1 MDGIRFVD
9 TTIRDGHQS
18 LWAENMTT
26 GMMLPVAEAMDRAGF
41 DAIELISSSHLKKC
55 VRELKEDPWARV
67 KLVSQ
72 RIKNTPLRLNAGRFS
87 AFDIT
92 PRSMYRLFMERM
104 AANGIRE
111 ARISEEWNELE
122 GWEWKTK
129 VSRDVGI
136 NPVLNIIYS
145 VSPKHTDEYFAERT
159 RQAASLKVNRL
170 CLKDPGGL
178 LTPERVQT
186 LVPIVFANANGIPVE
201 LHTHCTTGLGPLCCL
216 EAVKLG
222 IKIVNTALPPLADGS
237 SNPSLF
243 NVAKNLRALGY
254 QTLIDEDLLKP
265 VSEHFTYIAKREGF
279 PIGAPVEYDYSQYQH
294 QVPGGMISNLRFQ
307 LKKVGLENKID
318 QALEETMQVR
328 AELGYPI
335 MVTPL
340 SQFVGSQ
347 AAINVIVGERYK
359 EVTDQIIQ
367 YALGYWGKEGA
378 ELMAPEVKAKILDR
392 PRAKEWAERPP
403 PEPSVAR
410 AAQKN
415 ERREYFRRRLSP
427 ALESRCKRNRRNES
441 RRRAQRISDREPA
454 VGKTDRCIEPDA
466 RIIAKSSFKK
476 ARCVVSLNRST
487 SAGLIPARIERAS
500 RTSPLRSRTRI
511 TNTTNH
517 GPLLLHRR
525 RHRCIHRRRPW
536 RLRRSLA
543 QNQNLGRHAQHLRSR
558 RALSN
563 VSCPGTFRRR
573 LGDSPLARSKSKRRR
588 LVLSSSASS
597 SSPAASIC

>member
-1 MDGIRFVD
+1 MTSEDGIRFVD

-67 KLVSQ
+67 RLM
-72 RIKNTPLRLNAGRFS
+72 RERMPRTPLRLNAGRFS
-87 AFDIT
+87 AFDLT

-111 ARISEEWNELE
+111 ARISEEWNEVE
-122 GWEWKTK
+122 GWAWK
-129 VSRDVGI
+129 VQVARDVGI
-136 NPVLNIIYS
+136 NPVPNIIYS

-159 RQAASLKVNRL
+159 RQAASLEVNRL

-186 LVPIVFANANGIPVE
+186 LVPIMFQNANGIPIE

-254 QTLIDEDLLKP
+254 KTLIDEEILKP
-265 VSEHFTYIAKREGF
+265 VSDHFTYIAKRQGF
-279 PIGAPVEYDYSQYQH
+279 PIGEPAEYDYTQYQH

-307 LKKVGLENKID
+307 LRKVGMEHKID
-318 QALEETMQVR
+318 QALEETMRVR

-378 ELMAPEVKAKILDR
+378 ELMAPDVKAKILDR
-392 PRAKEWAERPP
+392 ARANEWAEWQP
-403 PEPSVAR
+403 PEPDIGEIRKKMNAEQVSDEELLLRWNLGVDEIETMR
-410 AAQKN
+410 AAGAPKEYLTARQPLVALLDALSKRSEYRQIVIQKGDIV
-415 ERREYFRRRLSP
+415 
-427 ALESRCKRNRRNES
+427 
-441 RRRAQRISDREPA
+441 IS
-454 VGKTDRCIEPDA
+454 
-466 RIIAKSSFKK
+466 
-476 ARCVVSLNRST
+476 
-487 SAGLIPARIERAS
+487 
-500 RTSPLRSRTRI
+500 
-511 TNTTNH
+511 
-517 GPLLLHRR
+517 LHRD
-525 RHRCIHRRRPW
+525 
-536 RLRRSLA
+536 A
-543 QNQNLGRHAQHLRSR
+543 TQ
-558 RALSN
+558 
-563 VSCPGTFRRR
+563 
-573 LGDSPLARSKSKRRR
+573 
-588 LVLSSSASS
+588 
-597 SSPAASIC
+597 

>member
-1 MDGIRFVD
+1 MTTSDGIRFVD

-67 KLVSQ
+67 KLMRE
-72 RIKNTPLRLNAGRFS
+72 RITRTPLRLNAGRFS
-87 AFDIT
+87 AFDLT

-122 GWEWKTK
+122 GWAWKIK
-129 VSRDVGI
+129 VARDVGI
-136 NPVLNIIYS
+136 NPVPNIIYS

-186 LVPIVFANANGIPVE
+186 LVPIMFQNAGDIPVE

-222 IKIVNTALPPLADGS
+222 VKIINTALPPLADGS

-254 QTLIDEDLLKP
+254 KTLIDEEILQP
-265 VSEHFTYIAKREGF
+265 VSHHFTYIAKREGF

-307 LKKVGLENKID
+307 LRKVGMEHKID
-318 QALEETMQVR
+318 QALEETMRVR

-403 PEPSVAR
+403 PEPTIAEIRRKMNAEHISDEELLLRWNLSVDEIETMR
-410 AAQKN
+410 ATGAPK
-415 ERREYFRRRLSP
+415 EYF
-427 ALESRCKRNRRNES
+427 
-441 RRRAQRISDREPA
+441 
-454 VGKTDRCIEPDA
+454 TA
-466 RIIAKSSFKK
+466 RQ
-476 ARCVVSLNRST
+476 
-487 SAGLIPARIERAS
+487 
-500 RTSPLRSRTRI
+500 PLV
-511 TNTTNH
+511 N
-517 GPLLLHRR
+517 LLHGLSKKKDYRQ
-525 RHRCIHRRRPW
+525 IVVQKGDMTI
-536 RLRRSLA
+536 SL
-543 QNQNLGRHAQHLRSR
+543 QRD
-558 RALSN
+558 
-563 VSCPGTFRRR
+563 T
-573 LGDSPLARSKSKRRR
+573 
-588 LVLSSSASS
+588 
-597 SSPAASIC
+597 PA

>member
-1 MDGIRFVD
+1 MTSEDGIRFVD

-67 KLVSQ
+67 RLM
-72 RIKNTPLRLNAGRFS
+72 RERMPRTPLRLNAGRFS
-87 AFDIT
+87 AFDLT

-111 ARISEEWNELE
+111 ARISEEWNEVE
-122 GWEWKTK
+122 GWAWK
-129 VSRDVGI
+129 VQVARDVGI
-136 NPVLNIIYS
+136 NPVPNIIYS

-159 RQAASLKVNRL
+159 RQAASLEVNRL

-178 LTPERVQT
+178 LTPERVRAV
-186 LVPIVFANANGIPVE
+186 VPIMFQNADGIPIE

-254 QTLIDEDLLKP
+254 KTLIDEEILKP
-265 VSEHFTYIAKREGF
+265 VSDHFTYIAKRQGF
-279 PIGAPVEYDYSQYQH
+279 PIGEPAEYDYTQYQH

-307 LKKVGLENKID
+307 LRKVGMEHKID
-318 QALEETMQVR
+318 QALEETMRVR

-378 ELMAPEVKAKILDR
+378 ELMAPDVKAKILDR
-392 PRAKEWAERPP
+392 ARAKEWAEWQP
-403 PEPSVAR
+403 PEPDIGEIRKKMNAEQVSDEELLLRWNLGVDEIETMR
-410 AAQKN
+410 AAGAPKEYLTARQPLVALLDALSKRSEYRQIVIQKGDIV
-415 ERREYFRRRLSP
+415 
-427 ALESRCKRNRRNES
+427 
-441 RRRAQRISDREPA
+441 IS
-454 VGKTDRCIEPDA
+454 
-466 RIIAKSSFKK
+466 
-476 ARCVVSLNRST
+476 
-487 SAGLIPARIERAS
+487 
-500 RTSPLRSRTRI
+500 
-511 TNTTNH
+511 
-517 GPLLLHRR
+517 LHRD
-525 RHRCIHRRRPW
+525 
-536 RLRRSLA
+536 A
-543 QNQNLGRHAQHLRSR
+543 TQ
-558 RALSN
+558 
-563 VSCPGTFRRR
+563 
-573 LGDSPLARSKSKRRR
+573 
-588 LVLSSSASS
+588 
-597 SSPAASIC
+597 

>member
-1 MDGIRFVD
+1 
-9 TTIRDGHQS
+9 
-18 LWAENMTT
+18 MTT
-26 GMMLPVAEAMDRAGF
+26 GMMLPVAEALDRAGF

-67 KLVSQ
+67 RLM
-72 RIKNTPLRLNAGRFS
+72 RERMPRTPLRLNAGRFS
-87 AFDIT
+87 AFDLT

-122 GWEWKTK
+122 GWAWK
-129 VSRDVGI
+129 VEVARDVGI
-136 NPVLNIIYS
+136 NPVPNIIYS

-159 RQAASLKVNRL
+159 RQAASLKVKRL

-186 LVPIVFANANGIPVE
+186 LVPIMFQNADGIPIE

-254 QTLIDEDLLKP
+254 KTFIDEEILKP
-265 VSEHFTYIAKREGF
+265 VSDHFTYIAKREGF
-279 PIGAPVEYDYSQYQH
+279 PIGEPAEYDYAQYQH

-307 LKKVGLENKID
+307 LRKVGMEHKID
-318 QALEETMQVR
+318 QALEETMRVR

-367 YALGYWGKEGA
+367 YALGYWGREGA
-378 ELMAPEVKAKILDR
+378 ELMAPDVKAKILDR
-392 PRAKEWAERPP
+392 ARAKEWAERQP
-403 PEPSVAR
+403 PEPTVGEIRKKINAEHVSDDEFLLRWNLSVDEIETMR
-410 AAQKN
+410 AAGAPKEYRTSRKPLINLVEALSKKTEYQQIVVQKGDM
-415 ERREYFRRRLSP
+415 RV
-427 ALESRCKRNRRNES
+427 A
-441 RRRAQRISDREPA
+441 
-454 VGKTDRCIEPDA
+454 
-466 RIIAKSSFKK
+466 
-476 ARCVVSLNRST
+476 LNR
-487 SAGLIPARIERAS
+487 
-500 RTSPLRSRTRI
+500 
-511 TNTTNH
+511 
-517 GPLLLHRR
+517 
-525 RHRCIHRRRPW
+525 
-536 RLRRSLA
+536 
-543 QNQNLGRHAQHLRSR
+543 
-558 RALSN
+558 
-563 VSCPGTFRRR
+563 
-573 LGDSPLARSKSKRRR
+573 
-588 LVLSSSASS
+588 
-597 SSPAASIC
+597 

>member
-1 MDGIRFVD
+1 MDGIKFVD

-26 GMMLPVAEAMDRAGF
+26 GMMLPVAERLEQAGF

-67 KLVSQ
+67 RLMSQ
-72 RIKNTPLRLNAGRFS
+72 CITRTPLRLNAGRFS

-92 PRSMYRLFMERM
+92 PKSMYRLFMERM

-122 GWEWKTK
+122 GWKWKTQ

-136 NPVLNIIYS
+136 NPVINLIYS
-145 VSPKHTDEYFAERT
+145 VSPKHTDEYYAQRT
-159 RQAASLKVNRL
+159 RDAASLKVNRL

-178 LTPERVQT
+178 LTPERVKT
-186 LVPIVFANANGIPVE
+186 LVPIIFQNASDIPVE

-222 IKIVNTALPPLADGS
+222 IRIVNTALPPLADGS

-254 QTLIDEDLLKP
+254 ETLIDEELLKS
-265 VSEHFTYIAKREGF
+265 VSEHFTYIAKHEGF

-307 LKKVGLENKID
+307 LRKVGMEHKID

-367 YALGYWGKEGA
+367 YALGYWGREGA
-378 ELMAPEVKAKILDR
+378 ELLDPQVKAKILDR
-392 PRAKEWAERPP
+392 PRGKEWARWRP
-403 PEPSVAR
+403 PEPTIPEIRKKMDAQGVSDEELLLRWNLSMEEIATMR
-410 AAQKN
+410 AAGAPK
-415 ERREYFRRRLSP
+415 EYLTARQPLVSLLDELS
-427 ALESRCKRNRRNES
+427 KRNQYRRIVVQKGEMVIS
-441 RRRAQRISDREPA
+441 LQR
-454 VGKTDRCIEPDA
+454 G
-466 RIIAKSSFKK
+466 
-476 ARCVVSLNRST
+476 
-487 SAGLIPARIERAS
+487 AS
-500 RTSPLRSRTRI
+500 E
-511 TNTTNH
+511 
-517 GPLLLHRR
+517 
-525 RHRCIHRRRPW
+525 
-536 RLRRSLA
+536 
-543 QNQNLGRHAQHLRSR
+543 
-558 RALSN
+558 
-563 VSCPGTFRRR
+563 
-573 LGDSPLARSKSKRRR
+573 
-588 LVLSSSASS
+588 
-597 SSPAASIC
+597 

>member
-1 MDGIRFVD
+1 MAQIDGIKFVD

-26 GMMLPVAEAMDRAGF
+26 GMMLPVAETLDRAGF

-67 KLVSQ
+67 RLM
-72 RIKNTPLRLNAGRFS
+72 RERMPRTPLRLNAGRFS

-111 ARISEEWNELE
+111 ARISEEWNELK

-159 RQAASLKVNRL
+159 RQAASLQVNRL

-178 LTPERVQT
+178 LTPERVRT
-186 LVPIVFANANGIPVE
+186 LVPIMFANANGIAIE
-201 LHTHCTTGLGPLCCL
+201 LHTHCSTGLGPLCCL

-254 QTLIDEDLLKP
+254 KTLIDEEALKP
-265 VSEHFTYIAKREGF
+265 VSKHFTYIAKREGF
-279 PIGAPVEYDYSQYQH
+279 PIGEPVEYDYSQYQH

-307 LKKVGLENKID
+307 LRKVGMEKNID
-318 QALEETMQVR
+318 QALEETMRVR

-347 AAINVIVGERYK
+347 AAINVIVGDRYK

-378 ELMAPEVKAKILDR
+378 ELMDPAVKAKIMDR
-392 PRAKEWAERPP
+392 PRAKEWAVWQP
-403 PEPSVAR
+403 PEPTIAELRKKMNAENVSDEEFLLRWNLNVEEIDAMR
-410 AAQKN
+410 AAGAPKEYLTSRQPLVNLVEALSKRKDYRQIVIQKG
-415 ERREYFRRRLSP
+415 
-427 ALESRCKRNRRNES
+427 
-441 RRRAQRISDREPA
+441 DM
-454 VGKTDRCIEPDA
+454 
-466 RIIAKSSFKK
+466 
-476 ARCVVSLNRST
+476 VVSLNRST
-487 SAGLIPARIERAS
+487 PA
-500 RTSPLRSRTRI
+500 
-511 TNTTNH
+511 
-517 GPLLLHRR
+517 
-525 RHRCIHRRRPW
+525 
-536 RLRRSLA
+536 
-543 QNQNLGRHAQHLRSR
+543 
-558 RALSN
+558 
-563 VSCPGTFRRR
+563 V
-573 LGDSPLARSKSKRRR
+573 
-588 LVLSSSASS
+588 
-597 SSPAASIC
+597 

>member
-1 MDGIRFVD
+1 VTTDGIKFVD

-67 KLVSQ
+67 RLMSQ
-72 RIKNTPLRLNAGRFS
+72 RITHTPLRLNAGRFS
-87 AFDIT
+87 AFDLT
-92 PRSMYRLFMERM
+92 PKSMYRLFMERM

-122 GWEWKTK
+122 GWTWKTQ

-136 NPVLNIIYS
+136 NPVPNIIYS
-145 VSPKHTDEYFAERT
+145 VSPKHTDEYFAQRT
-159 RQAASLKVNRL
+159 RDAASLKVNRL

-178 LTPERVQT
+178 LTPERVKT
-186 LVPIVFANANGIPVE
+186 LVPIMFQNANGIEIE

-222 IKIVNTALPPLADGS
+222 VKIINTALPPLADGS

-254 QTLIDEDLLKP
+254 KTLIDEELLKP
-265 VSEHFTYIAKREGF
+265 VSDHFTIIAKREGF

-294 QVPGGMISNLRFQ
+294 QVPGGMISNLRHQ
-307 LKKVGLENKID
+307 LRKVGVEQKID

-367 YALGYWGKEGA
+367 YALGYWGREGA
-378 ELMAPEVKAKILDR
+378 GLMEPAVKAKILDR
-392 PRAKEWAERPP
+392 PRAKEWAQRQP
-403 PEPSVAR
+403 PEPTVQELRKKMNAEGVSDEEFLLRWNLNVDEIATMR
-410 AAQKN
+410 AAGAPK
-415 ERREYFRRRLSP
+415 EYLTARQPLVNLIDALS
-427 ALESRCKRNRRNES
+427 KRNDYRQIVIQKG
-441 RRRAQRISDREPA
+441 ATVISLQKSPPA
-454 VGKTDRCIEPDA
+454 
-466 RIIAKSSFKK
+466 
-476 ARCVVSLNRST
+476 
-487 SAGLIPARIERAS
+487 
-500 RTSPLRSRTRI
+500 
-511 TNTTNH
+511 
-517 GPLLLHRR
+517 
-525 RHRCIHRRRPW
+525 
-536 RLRRSLA
+536 
-543 QNQNLGRHAQHLRSR
+543 
-558 RALSN
+558 
-563 VSCPGTFRRR
+563 
-573 LGDSPLARSKSKRRR
+573 
-588 LVLSSSASS
+588 
-597 SSPAASIC
+597 

>member
-1 MDGIRFVD
+1 VSTDGIKFVD

-67 KLVSQ
+67 KLMSE
-72 RIKNTPLRLNAGRFS
+72 RITHTPLRLNAGRFS
-87 AFDIT
+87 AFDLT

-104 AANGIRE
+104 AVNGIRE

-122 GWEWKTK
+122 GWEWKTQ

-145 VSPKHTDEYFAERT
+145 VSPKHTDEYFAQRT
-159 RQAASLKVNRL
+159 RDAASLKVNRL

-178 LTPERVQT
+178 LTPERIKT
-186 LVPIVFANANGIPVE
+186 LVPIMFQNANGIEIE

-254 QTLIDEDLLKP
+254 ETLIDEELLKP
-265 VSEHFTYIAKREGF
+265 VSDHFIIIAKREGF

-294 QVPGGMISNLRFQ
+294 QVPGGMISNLRHQ
-307 LKKVGLENKID
+307 LRKVGLEQKID

-367 YALGYWGKEGA
+367 YALGYWGREGA
-378 ELMAPEVKAKILDR
+378 ELMEPAVKAKILDR
-392 PRAKEWAERPP
+392 PRAKEWAQRQP
-403 PEPSVAR
+403 PEPTVQELRKKMNAEGVSDEEFLLRWNLNVDEIETMR
-410 AAQKN
+410 AAGAPK
-415 ERREYFRRRLSP
+415 EYITARQPLVNLIDALS
-427 ALESRCKRNRRNES
+427 KRNDYRQIVIQKGEM
-441 RRRAQRISDREPA
+441 
-454 VGKTDRCIEPDA
+454 
-466 RIIAKSSFKK
+466 
-476 ARCVVSLNRST
+476 VVSLQKG
-487 SAGLIPARIERAS
+487 APA
-500 RTSPLRSRTRI
+500 
-511 TNTTNH
+511 
-517 GPLLLHRR
+517 
-525 RHRCIHRRRPW
+525 
-536 RLRRSLA
+536 
-543 QNQNLGRHAQHLRSR
+543 
-558 RALSN
+558 
-563 VSCPGTFRRR
+563 
-573 LGDSPLARSKSKRRR
+573 
-588 LVLSSSASS
+588 
-597 SSPAASIC
+597 

>member
-1 MDGIRFVD
+1 VISSEVSNVSTNGIKFVD

-67 KLVSQ
+67 KLMRQ
-72 RIKNTPLRLNAGRFS
+72 RITRTPLRLNAGRFS
-87 AFDIT
+87 AFDLT

-122 GWEWKTK
+122 GWTWKTQ
-129 VSRDVGI
+129 VARDVGI
-136 NPVLNIIYS
+136 NPVPNIIYS
-145 VSPKHTDEYFAERT
+145 VSPKHTDEYFAQRT
-159 RQAASLKVNRL
+159 RDAASLKVNRL

-178 LTPERVQT
+178 LTPERTKT
-186 LVPIVFANANGIPVE
+186 LVPIMFQNANGIEIE

-254 QTLIDEDLLKP
+254 RTLIDEDLLRP
-265 VSEHFTYIAKREGF
+265 VSDHFTYIAKREGF

-294 QVPGGMISNLRFQ
+294 QIPGGMISNLRHQ
-307 LKKVGLENKID
+307 LRKVGMEQKID

-367 YALGYWGKEGA
+367 YALGYWGREGA
-378 ELMAPEVKAKILDR
+378 ELLDSNVKAKILDR
-392 PRAKEWAERPP
+392 PRAREWAQRQP
-403 PEPSVAR
+403 PEPTVQELRKKMNAEGVSDEEFLLRWNLNVEEIETMR
-410 AAQKN
+410 AAGAPK
-415 ERREYFRRRLSP
+415 EY
-427 ALESRCKRNRRNES
+427 
-441 RRRAQRISDREPA
+441 I
-454 VGKTDRCIEPDA
+454 TA
-466 RIIAKSSFKK
+466 RQPL
-476 ARCVVSLNRST
+476 VSL
-487 SAGLIPARIERAS
+487 ID
-500 RTSPLRSRTRI
+500 
-511 TNTTNH
+511 
-517 GPLLLHRR
+517 
-525 RHRCIHRRRPW
+525 
-536 RLRRSLA
+536 
-543 QNQNLGRHAQHLRSR
+543 
-558 RALSN
+558 ALSK
-563 VSCPGTFRRR
+563 
-573 LGDSPLARSKSKRRR
+573 RSDYRQIVIQKGETVISLQRGA
-588 LVLSSSASS
+588 SA
-597 SSPAASIC
+597 

>member
-1 MDGIRFVD
+1 MTADGIRFVD

-26 GMMLPVAEAMDRAGF
+26 GMMLPVAEALDRAGF

-67 KLVSQ
+67 RLVSQ
-72 RIKNTPLRLNAGRFS
+72 RITRTPLRLNAGRFS
-87 AFDIT
+87 AFDLT

-122 GWEWKTK
+122 GWAWK
-129 VSRDVGI
+129 VEVARDVGI
-136 NPVLNIIYS
+136 NPVPNIIYS

-186 LVPIVFANANGIPVE
+186 LVPIMFQNANGIPVE

-254 QTLIDEDLLKP
+254 KTLIDEELLKP

-307 LKKVGLENKID
+307 LRKVGMEHKID
-318 QALEETMQVR
+318 EALAETMRVR

-347 AAINVIVGERYK
+347 AAINVIVGERYQ

-378 ELMAPEVKAKILDR
+378 ELMAPEVKARIMDR
-392 PRAKEWAERPP
+392 PRAKELAEWQP
-403 PEPSVAR
+403 PEPTVAEIRKKMDAEHVSDEELLLRWNLGVDEIEAMR
-410 AAQKN
+410 AAGAPK
-415 ERREYFRRRLSP
+415 EYLTARLP
-427 ALESRCKRNRRNES
+427 LVNLL
-441 RRRAQRISDREPA
+441 D
-454 VGKTDRCIEPDA
+454 
-466 RIIAKSSFKK
+466 
-476 ARCVVSLNRST
+476 SL
-487 SAGLIPARIERAS
+487 
-500 RTSPLRSRTRI
+500 
-511 TNTTNH
+511 
-517 GPLLLHRR
+517 
-525 RHRCIHRRRPW
+525 
-536 RLRRSLA
+536 
-543 QNQNLGRHAQHLRSR
+543 
-558 RALSN
+558 
-563 VSCPGTFRRR
+563 
-573 LGDSPLARSKSKRRR
+573 SKRTEYRQIVIQKGDM
-588 LVLSSSASS
+588 VLSLQKDV
-597 SSPAASIC
+597 AAKNL

>member
-1 MDGIRFVD
+1 VSTDGIKFVD

-67 KLVSQ
+67 RLMSQ
-72 RIKNTPLRLNAGRFS
+72 RITHTPLRLNAGRFS
-87 AFDIT
+87 AFDLT

-122 GWEWKTK
+122 GWTWKTQ

-136 NPVLNIIYS
+136 NPVPNIIYS
-145 VSPKHTDEYFAERT
+145 VSPKHTDEYFAQRT
-159 RQAASLKVNRL
+159 RDAASLKVNRL

-178 LTPERVQT
+178 LTPERVKT
-186 LVPIVFANANGIPVE
+186 LVPIMFQNANGIEIE

-254 QTLIDEDLLKP
+254 KTLIDEELLKP
-265 VSEHFTYIAKREGF
+265 VSDHFTIIAKREGF

-294 QVPGGMISNLRFQ
+294 QVPGGMISNLRHQ
-307 LKKVGLENKID
+307 LRKVGMEKKID

-367 YALGYWGKEGA
+367 YALGYWGREGA
-378 ELMAPEVKAKILDR
+378 ELMEPAVKAKILDR
-392 PRAKEWAERPP
+392 PRAKEWAQRQP
-403 PEPSVAR
+403 PEPTVQELRKKMNAEGVSDEEFLLRWNLNVDEIETMR
-410 AAQKN
+410 AAGAPK
-415 ERREYFRRRLSP
+415 EYITARQPLVNLIDALS
-427 ALESRCKRNRRNES
+427 KRNNYRRIVIQKG
-441 RRRAQRISDREPA
+441 ATVISLQ
-454 VGKTDRCIEPDA
+454 K
-466 RIIAKSSFKK
+466 
-476 ARCVVSLNRST
+476 ST
-487 SAGLIPARIERAS
+487 SA
-500 RTSPLRSRTRI
+500 
-511 TNTTNH
+511 
-517 GPLLLHRR
+517 
-525 RHRCIHRRRPW
+525 
-536 RLRRSLA
+536 
-543 QNQNLGRHAQHLRSR
+543 
-558 RALSN
+558 
-563 VSCPGTFRRR
+563 
-573 LGDSPLARSKSKRRR
+573 
-588 LVLSSSASS
+588 
-597 SSPAASIC
+597 

>member
-1 MDGIRFVD
+1 MDGIKFVD

-26 GMMLPVAEAMDRAGF
+26 GMMLPVAERLEQAGF

-67 KLVSQ
+67 RLMSE
-72 RIKNTPLRLNAGRFS
+72 RITRTPLRLNAGRFS

-92 PRSMYRLFMERM
+92 PKSMYRLFMERM

-122 GWEWKTK
+122 GWKWKTQ

-136 NPVLNIIYS
+136 NPVINLIYS
-145 VSPKHTDEYFAERT
+145 VSPKHTDEYFAQRT
-159 RQAASLKVNRL
+159 RDAASLKVNRL

-178 LTPERVQT
+178 LTPERVKT
-186 LVPIVFANANGIPVE
+186 LVPIIFQNANDIPVE

-222 IKIVNTALPPLADGS
+222 IRIVNTALPPLADGS

-254 QTLIDEDLLKP
+254 ETLIDEVLLKS
-265 VSEHFTYIAKREGF
+265 VSEHFTYIAKHEGF

-307 LKKVGLENKID
+307 LRKVGMQHKID
-318 QALEETMQVR
+318 QALEETRQVR

-367 YALGYWGKEGA
+367 YALGYWGREGA
-378 ELMAPEVKAKILDR
+378 ELLDPQVKAKILDR
-392 PRAKEWAERPP
+392 PRGKEWAQWRP
-403 PEPSVAR
+403 PEPTIPEIRKKMDAQGVSDEELLLRWNLSVEEIATMR
-410 AAQKN
+410 AAGAPK
-415 ERREYFRRRLSP
+415 EYLTARQPLVSLLDELS
-427 ALESRCKRNRRNES
+427 KRNQYRRIVVQKGEMVIS
-441 RRRAQRISDREPA
+441 LQR
-454 VGKTDRCIEPDA
+454 G
-466 RIIAKSSFKK
+466 
-476 ARCVVSLNRST
+476 
-487 SAGLIPARIERAS
+487 AS
-500 RTSPLRSRTRI
+500 E
-511 TNTTNH
+511 
-517 GPLLLHRR
+517 
-525 RHRCIHRRRPW
+525 
-536 RLRRSLA
+536 
-543 QNQNLGRHAQHLRSR
+543 
-558 RALSN
+558 
-563 VSCPGTFRRR
+563 
-573 LGDSPLARSKSKRRR
+573 
-588 LVLSSSASS
+588 
-597 SSPAASIC
+597 

>member
-1 MDGIRFVD
+1 MDGIKFVD

-26 GMMLPVAEAMDRAGF
+26 GMMLPVAERMDQAGF

-67 KLVSQ
+67 RLMSQ
-72 RIKNTPLRLNAGRFS
+72 RITRTPLRLNAGRFS

-92 PRSMYRLFMERM
+92 PKSMYRLFMERM

-122 GWEWKTK
+122 GWKWKTQ
-129 VSRDVGI
+129 VSREVGI
-136 NPVLNIIYS
+136 NPVINLIYS
-145 VSPKHTDEYFAERT
+145 VSPKHTDEYFAQRA
-159 RQAASLKVNRL
+159 RDAASLKVNRL

-178 LTPERVQT
+178 LTPERVKT
-186 LVPIVFANANGIPVE
+186 LVPIIFQNANDIPVE

-222 IKIVNTALPPLADGS
+222 IRIVNTALPPLADGS

-254 QTLIDEDLLKP
+254 ETLIDEEPLKS
-265 VSEHFTYIAKREGF
+265 VSEHFTYIAKHEGF

-307 LKKVGLENKID
+307 LRKVGMEHKID

-367 YALGYWGKEGA
+367 YALGYWGREGA
-378 ELMAPEVKAKILDR
+378 ELLDPQVKAKILDR
-392 PRAKEWAERPP
+392 PRGKEWAQWQP
-403 PEPSVAR
+403 PEPEISEIRKKMGAEGVSDEELLLRWNLSVEEIATMR
-410 AAQKN
+410 AAGAPK
-415 ERREYFRRRLSP
+415 EYLTVRQPLVNLLDELS
-427 ALESRCKRNRRNES
+427 KRNQYRQITVQKGGMVIS
-441 RRRAQRISDREPA
+441 LQRGA
-454 VGKTDRCIEPDA
+454 
-466 RIIAKSSFKK
+466 
-476 ARCVVSLNRST
+476 
-487 SAGLIPARIERAS
+487 SA
-500 RTSPLRSRTRI
+500 
-511 TNTTNH
+511 
-517 GPLLLHRR
+517 
-525 RHRCIHRRRPW
+525 
-536 RLRRSLA
+536 
-543 QNQNLGRHAQHLRSR
+543 
-558 RALSN
+558 
-563 VSCPGTFRRR
+563 
-573 LGDSPLARSKSKRRR
+573 
-588 LVLSSSASS
+588 
-597 SSPAASIC
+597 

>member
-1 MDGIRFVD
+1 MTTDGIRFVD

-26 GMMLPVAEAMDRAGF
+26 GMMLPVAEAMDHAGF

-67 KLVSQ
+67 KLVSE
-72 RIKNTPLRLNAGRFS
+72 RVTRTPLRLNAGRFS

-122 GWEWKTK
+122 GWEWKVK

-136 NPVLNIIYS
+136 NPVPNIIYS
-145 VSPKHTDEYFAERT
+145 VSPKHTDDYFAERT

-186 LVPIVFANANGIPVE
+186 LVPIMFQNANGIPVE

-216 EAVKLG
+216 EAVKQG

-254 QTLIDEDLLKP
+254 QTLIDEEILKP

-307 LKKVGLENKID
+307 LRKVGMESKID
-318 QALEETMQVR
+318 QALEETMRVR

-392 PRAKEWAERPP
+392 PRGKEWSEWQP
-403 PEPSVAR
+403 PEPSVVEIKKKMNAENVSDEELLLRWNLSVDEIEAMR
-410 AAQKN
+410 AAGAPKEYLTARQPLVNLLDALSKKKEYRQIVIQKGDIRV
-415 ERREYFRRRLSP
+415 E
-427 ALESRCKRNRRNES
+427 
-441 RRRAQRISDREPA
+441 
-454 VGKTDRCIEPDA
+454 
-466 RIIAKSSFKK
+466 
-476 ARCVVSLNRST
+476 LNRD
-487 SAGLIPARIERAS
+487 AS
-500 RTSPLRSRTRI
+500 
-511 TNTTNH
+511 
-517 GPLLLHRR
+517 
-525 RHRCIHRRRPW
+525 
-536 RLRRSLA
+536 
-543 QNQNLGRHAQHLRSR
+543 
-558 RALSN
+558 
-563 VSCPGTFRRR
+563 
-573 LGDSPLARSKSKRRR
+573 
-588 LVLSSSASS
+588 
-597 SSPAASIC
+597 

>member
-1 MDGIRFVD
+1 MSTDGIKFVD

-26 GMMLPVAEAMDRAGF
+26 GMMLPVAAAMDRAGF

-67 KLVSQ
+67 KLMSQ
-72 RIKNTPLRLNAGRFS
+72 RITHTPLRLNAGRFS
-87 AFDIT
+87 AFDLT

-122 GWEWKTK
+122 GWKWKTQ

-136 NPVLNIIYS
+136 NPVPNIIYS
-145 VSPKHTDEYFAERT
+145 VSPKHTDEYFAQRT
-159 RQAASLKVNRL
+159 RDAASLKVNRL

-178 LTPERVQT
+178 LTPERVKT
-186 LVPIVFANANGIPVE
+186 LVPIMFQNANGIEIE

-254 QTLIDEDLLKP
+254 KTLIDEELLKP
-265 VSEHFTYIAKREGF
+265 VSDHFTIIAKREGF

-294 QVPGGMISNLRFQ
+294 QVPGGMISNLRHQ
-307 LKKVGLENKID
+307 LRKVGLEQKID

-367 YALGYWGKEGA
+367 YALGYWGREGA
-378 ELMAPEVKAKILDR
+378 ELMEPAVKAKILDR
-392 PRAKEWAERPP
+392 PRAKEWAERQP
-403 PEPSVAR
+403 PEPTVQELRKKMNAEGVSDEEFLLRWNLNVDEIATMR
-410 AAQKN
+410 AAGAPK
-415 ERREYFRRRLSP
+415 EYLTARQPLVNLIDALS
-427 ALESRCKRNRRNES
+427 RRNDY
-441 RRRAQRISDREPA
+441 RQIVIQKGATVISLQK
-454 VGKTDRCIEPDA
+454 G
-466 RIIAKSSFKK
+466 
-476 ARCVVSLNRST
+476 T
-487 SAGLIPARIERAS
+487 SA
-500 RTSPLRSRTRI
+500 
-511 TNTTNH
+511 
-517 GPLLLHRR
+517 
-525 RHRCIHRRRPW
+525 
-536 RLRRSLA
+536 
-543 QNQNLGRHAQHLRSR
+543 
-558 RALSN
+558 
-563 VSCPGTFRRR
+563 
-573 LGDSPLARSKSKRRR
+573 
-588 LVLSSSASS
+588 
-597 SSPAASIC
+597 

>member
-1 MDGIRFVD
+1 MDGIKFVD

-26 GMMLPVAEAMDRAGF
+26 GMMLPVAERLEQAGF

-67 KLVSQ
+67 RLMSQ
-72 RIKNTPLRLNAGRFS
+72 RITRTPLRLNAGRFS

-92 PRSMYRLFMERM
+92 PKSMYRLFMERM

-122 GWEWKTK
+122 GWKWKTQ

-136 NPVLNIIYS
+136 NPVINLIYS
-145 VSPKHTDEYFAERT
+145 VSPKHTDEYYAQRT
-159 RQAASLKVNRL
+159 RDAASLKVNRL

-178 LTPERVQT
+178 LTPERVKT
-186 LVPIVFANANGIPVE
+186 LVPIIFQNASDIPVE

-222 IKIVNTALPPLADGS
+222 IRIVNTALPPLADGS

-254 QTLIDEDLLKP
+254 ETLIDEELLKS
-265 VSEHFTYIAKREGF
+265 VSEHFTYIAKHEGF

-307 LKKVGLENKID
+307 LRKVGMEHKID

-367 YALGYWGKEGA
+367 YALGYWGREGA
-378 ELMAPEVKAKILDR
+378 ELLDPQVKAKILDR
-392 PRAKEWAERPP
+392 PRGKEWAQWRP
-403 PEPSVAR
+403 PEPTIPEIRKKMDAQGVSDEELLLRWNLSVEEIATMR
-410 AAQKN
+410 AAGAPK
-415 ERREYFRRRLSP
+415 EYLTARQPLVSLLDELS
-427 ALESRCKRNRRNES
+427 KRNQYRRIVVQKGEMVIS
-441 RRRAQRISDREPA
+441 LQR
-454 VGKTDRCIEPDA
+454 DA
-466 RIIAKSSFKK
+466 A
-476 ARCVVSLNRST
+476 
-487 SAGLIPARIERAS
+487 E
-500 RTSPLRSRTRI
+500 
-511 TNTTNH
+511 
-517 GPLLLHRR
+517 
-525 RHRCIHRRRPW
+525 
-536 RLRRSLA
+536 
-543 QNQNLGRHAQHLRSR
+543 
-558 RALSN
+558 
-563 VSCPGTFRRR
+563 
-573 LGDSPLARSKSKRRR
+573 
-588 LVLSSSASS
+588 
-597 SSPAASIC
+597 

>member
-1 MDGIRFVD
+1 MDGIKFVD

-26 GMMLPVAEAMDRAGF
+26 GMMLPVAERLEQAGF

-67 KLVSQ
+67 RLMSQ
-72 RIKNTPLRLNAGRFS
+72 RITRTPLRLNAGRFS

-92 PRSMYRLFMERM
+92 PKSMYRLFMERM

-122 GWEWKTK
+122 GWKWKTQ

-136 NPVLNIIYS
+136 NPVINLIYS
-145 VSPKHTDEYFAERT
+145 VSPKHTDEYYAQRT
-159 RQAASLKVNRL
+159 RDAASLKVDRL

-178 LTPERVQT
+178 LTPERVKT
-186 LVPIVFANANGIPVE
+186 LVPIIFQNASDIPVE

-222 IKIVNTALPPLADGS
+222 IRIVNTALPPLADGS

-254 QTLIDEDLLKP
+254 ETLIDEELLKS
-265 VSEHFTYIAKREGF
+265 VSEHFTYIAKHEGF

-307 LKKVGLENKID
+307 LRKVGMQHKID
-318 QALEETMQVR
+318 QALEETRQVR

-367 YALGYWGKEGA
+367 YALGYWGREGA
-378 ELMAPEVKAKILDR
+378 ELLDPQVKAKILDR
-392 PRAKEWAERPP
+392 PRGKEWAQWRP
-403 PEPSVAR
+403 PEPTIPEIRKKMDAQGVSDEELLLRWNLSVEEIATMR
-410 AAQKN
+410 AAGAPK
-415 ERREYFRRRLSP
+415 EYLTARQPLVSLLDELS
-427 ALESRCKRNRRNES
+427 KRNQYRRIVVQKGEMVIS
-441 RRRAQRISDREPA
+441 LQR
-454 VGKTDRCIEPDA
+454 G
-466 RIIAKSSFKK
+466 
-476 ARCVVSLNRST
+476 
-487 SAGLIPARIERAS
+487 AS
-500 RTSPLRSRTRI
+500 E
-511 TNTTNH
+511 
-517 GPLLLHRR
+517 
-525 RHRCIHRRRPW
+525 
-536 RLRRSLA
+536 
-543 QNQNLGRHAQHLRSR
+543 
-558 RALSN
+558 
-563 VSCPGTFRRR
+563 
-573 LGDSPLARSKSKRRR
+573 
-588 LVLSSSASS
+588 
-597 SSPAASIC
+597 

>member
-1 MDGIRFVD
+1 VSADGIKFVD

-26 GMMLPVAEAMDRAGF
+26 GMMLPMAERMDRAGF

-67 KLVSQ
+67 KLMSE
-72 RIKNTPLRLNAGRFS
+72 RIKRTPLRLNAGRFS

-92 PRSMYRLFMERM
+92 PKSMYRLFMERM

-111 ARISEEWNELE
+111 ARISEEWNELD
-122 GWEWKTK
+122 GWRWKTE

-145 VSPKHTDEYFAERT
+145 VSPKHTDEYFAQRT
-159 RQAASLKVNRL
+159 RDAASLRVNRL

-186 LVPIVFANANGIPVE
+186 LVPIVTENAQGIPVE

-222 IKIVNTALPPLADGS
+222 IRIVNTALPPLSDGS

-254 QTLIDEDLLKP
+254 RTLIDEEEIKP
-265 VSEHFTYIAKREGF
+265 VSEHFTAIAKREGF
-279 PIGAPVEYDYSQYQH
+279 PIGTPVEYDYAQYQH
-294 QVPGGMISNLRFQ
+294 QVPGGMISNLRHQ
-307 LKKVGLENKID
+307 LRKVGLEGKID

-367 YALGYWGKEGA
+367 YALGYWGQEGA
-378 ELMAPEVKAKILDR
+378 ALMDPDVKAKILDR
-392 PRAKEWAERPP
+392 PRAREWARWQP
-403 PEPSVAR
+403 PEPTIAEIRKKMNAEQVSDEELLLRWNLSVEEISSMR
-410 AAQKN
+410 AAGPPK
-415 ERREYFRRRLSP
+415 EYLTARRPLVNLIEVLS
-427 ALESRCKRNRRNES
+427 KRGDYR
-441 RRRAQRISDREPA
+441 QI
-454 VGKTDRCIEPDA
+454 VV
-466 RIIAKSSFKK
+466 KK
-476 ARCVVSLNRST
+476 GDMVISLNRQV
-487 SAGLIPARIERAS
+487 SA
-500 RTSPLRSRTRI
+500 
-511 TNTTNH
+511 
-517 GPLLLHRR
+517 
-525 RHRCIHRRRPW
+525 
-536 RLRRSLA
+536 
-543 QNQNLGRHAQHLRSR
+543 
-558 RALSN
+558 
-563 VSCPGTFRRR
+563 
-573 LGDSPLARSKSKRRR
+573 
-588 LVLSSSASS
+588 
-597 SSPAASIC
+597 

>member
-1 MDGIRFVD
+1 VRSKGTDNGKTLVNNEGIKFVD

-26 GMMLPVAEAMDRAGF
+26 GMMLPVAQALDRAGF

-67 KLVSQ
+67 KLMRE
-72 RIKNTPLRLNAGRFS
+72 RITHTPLRLNAGRFS

-104 AANGIRE
+104 AANGISE

-122 GWEWKTK
+122 GWTWKTQ
-129 VSRDVGI
+129 VSREVGI
-136 NPVLNIIYS
+136 NPVLNLIYS

-186 LVPIVFANANGIPVE
+186 LVPIVLQNANGIAVE

-254 QTLIDEDLLKP
+254 QTSIDEDLLRP
-265 VSEHFTYIAKREGF
+265 VSDHFTYIAKREGL
-279 PIGAPVEYDYSQYQH
+279 PIGAPLEYDHAQFQH

-307 LKKVGLENKID
+307 LRKVGLENKID
-318 QALEETMQVR
+318 QALAETMQVR
-328 AELGYPI
+328 ADLGYPI

-347 AAINVIVGERYK
+347 AAINVIIGERYK
-359 EVTDQIIQ
+359 EVTDQVIQ

-378 ELMAPEVKAKILDR
+378 DLMASEVKAKILDR
-392 PRAKEWAERPP
+392 PRAKEWAAWQP
-403 PEPSVAR
+403 PEPSVQELRKKMNAENCSDEDFLLRWNLEAKEIETMR
-410 AAQKN
+410 AAGAPK
-415 ERREYFRRRLSP
+415 EYLTARQPLVNLLDALS
-427 ALESRCKRNRRNES
+427 KRNNYRR
-441 RRRAQRISDREPA
+441 I
-454 VGKTDRCIEPDA
+454 
-466 RIIAKSSFKK
+466 
-476 ARCVVSLNRST
+476 VVQKGEMVLSLNRT
-487 SAGLIPARIERAS
+487 
-500 RTSPLRSRTRI
+500 
-511 TNTTNH
+511 
-517 GPLLLHRR
+517 
-525 RHRCIHRRRPW
+525 
-536 RLRRSLA
+536 
-543 QNQNLGRHAQHLRSR
+543 
-558 RALSN
+558 
-563 VSCPGTFRRR
+563 
-573 LGDSPLARSKSKRRR
+573 
-588 LVLSSSASS
+588 
-597 SSPAASIC
+597 

>member
-1 MDGIRFVD
+1 MDGIKFVD

-67 KLVSQ
+67 KLMSQ
-72 RIKNTPLRLNAGRFS
+72 RITHTPLRLNAGRFS
-87 AFDIT
+87 AFDLT

-122 GWEWKTK
+122 GWKWKTQ

-136 NPVLNIIYS
+136 NPVPNIIYS
-145 VSPKHTDEYFAERT
+145 VSPKHTDGYFAQRT
-159 RQAASLKVNRL
+159 RDAASLKVNRL

-178 LTPERVQT
+178 LTPERVKT
-186 LVPIVFANANGIPVE
+186 LVPIMFQNANGIEIE

-254 QTLIDEDLLKP
+254 KTLIDEELLKP
-265 VSEHFTYIAKREGF
+265 VSDHFTIIAKREGL

-294 QVPGGMISNLRFQ
+294 QVPGGMISNLRHQ
-307 LKKVGLENKID
+307 LRKVGMEKKID

-367 YALGYWGKEGA
+367 YALGYWGREGA
-378 ELMAPEVKAKILDR
+378 ELMEPTVKAKILDR
-392 PRAKEWAERPP
+392 PRAKEWAQRQP
-403 PEPSVAR
+403 PEPTVQELRKKMNAEGVSDEEFLLRWNLNVDEIATMR
-410 AAQKN
+410 AAGAPK
-415 ERREYFRRRLSP
+415 EYITARQPLVNLID
-427 ALESRCKRNRRNES
+427 ALTKRNDYRQIVIQKG
-441 RRRAQRISDREPA
+441 ATVISLQKGVPA
-454 VGKTDRCIEPDA
+454 
-466 RIIAKSSFKK
+466 
-476 ARCVVSLNRST
+476 
-487 SAGLIPARIERAS
+487 
-500 RTSPLRSRTRI
+500 
-511 TNTTNH
+511 
-517 GPLLLHRR
+517 
-525 RHRCIHRRRPW
+525 
-536 RLRRSLA
+536 
-543 QNQNLGRHAQHLRSR
+543 
-558 RALSN
+558 
-563 VSCPGTFRRR
+563 
-573 LGDSPLARSKSKRRR
+573 
-588 LVLSSSASS
+588 
-597 SSPAASIC
+597 

>member
-1 MDGIRFVD
+1 MTHDGIRFVD

-18 LWAENMTT
+18 LLAENMTT

-72 RIKNTPLRLNAGRFS
+72 RITHTLLRLNAGRFS
-87 AFDIT
+87 AFDLT
-92 PRSMYRLFMERM
+92 PKSMYRLFMERM

-111 ARISEEWNELE
+111 ARISEEWNEMQ
-122 GWEWKTK
+122 GWQWK
-129 VSRDVGI
+129 VNVARDVGI
-136 NPVLNIIYS
+136 NPVPNIIYS

-178 LTPERVQT
+178 LTPDRLKT
-186 LVPIVFANANGIPVE
+186 LVPIIFKNAGGIPVE

-216 EAVKLG
+216 EAVNLG

-254 QTLIDEDLLKP
+254 KTLIDEESLKP
-265 VSEHFTYIAKREGF
+265 VSDHFTYIAKREGF

-307 LKKVGLENKID
+307 LRKVGMEHKID
-318 QALEETMQVR
+318 QALEETMRVR

-367 YALGYWGKEGA
+367 YALGYWGREGA
-378 ELMAPEVKAKILDR
+378 DLMDPEVKAKILDR

-403 PEPSVAR
+403 PEPTVQELRKKMNAESVSDEEFLLRWNLNVDEIATMR
-410 AAQKN
+410 AAGAPKEYLTARQPLVNLLDALSKRKDYRQIVIQKG
-415 ERREYFRRRLSP
+415 EM
-427 ALESRCKRNRRNES
+427 
-441 RRRAQRISDREPA
+441 
-454 VGKTDRCIEPDA
+454 
-466 RIIAKSSFKK
+466 
-476 ARCVVSLNRST
+476 VVSLTR
-487 SAGLIPARIERAS
+487 AGPTA
-500 RTSPLRSRTRI
+500 
-511 TNTTNH
+511 
-517 GPLLLHRR
+517 
-525 RHRCIHRRRPW
+525 
-536 RLRRSLA
+536 
-543 QNQNLGRHAQHLRSR
+543 
-558 RALSN
+558 
-563 VSCPGTFRRR
+563 
-573 LGDSPLARSKSKRRR
+573 
-588 LVLSSSASS
+588 
-597 SSPAASIC
+597 